1 MQRKDQYK
9 LFEAIRDVV
18 SEEEKN
24 PNMPSERQMAVREKQ
39 RQAKMARLRAKSIIK
54 PTPKGQ
60 PGNVDHYSS

>member
-1 MQRKDQYK
+1 MQRKDQHK

-24 PNMPSERQMAVREKQ
+24 PNMPSERQLAVREKQ
-39 RQAKMARLRAKSIIK
+39 RKAKMDRIRAASIK